1 MSQGTQQGSDIG
13 RSSEEDRGLAT
24 PRQISARNSQE
35 DCDVITQKQSD
46 NGVGSQDSSHSATPK
61 PSGSGQNREFAT
73 PRQNKSGQNSQ
84 SDPSQGTPKRS
95 SGRSSQIDPSSSSL
109 KAAND
114 DDAERHSRQQEILQQ
129 LTADNLESPGTPSS
143 RRMSMGI
150 APVTLTDVQLAE
162 HYASCIRLAN
172 ENKITTKN
180 AFQLHLIDHLR
191 KVLIAKDG
199 TTNFITAGC
208 TLDASAKI
216 YAHRVDYIHAEVF
229 HIAGELGLG
238 SRFRKR
244 IMKGRAAADDNAD
257 PDNPQVPAKGAQK
270 KPRRRANTLV
280 RNEKT
285 ISVQKVDAGK
295 PVDPLEEYIR
305 ANSTYGTSDCFVLN
319 HINTF
324 SDRGELVY
332 LNIKRKHEPL
342 KQTFTDSPVDFFR
355 LLGGVRKH
363 SATCPDCALAYMW
376 CDDSMEEERYG
387 GYNASES
394 FFQLNAT
401 ASIAA
406 TEEPM
411 AAMPSVCV
419 ASTVDCDGA
428 APADGNASIEEV
440 EEEGPE
446 DILKNGIS
454 ELAKYIAP
462 EKREYSY
469 FVDNAPAPNAAEYWR
484 ARLAEKARKTA
495 KVPERKHK
503 KAAKIVPLIDF
514 AVLKPN
520 SGDFVRLKR
529 PPVLD
534 KSTYASWKDDNNVEP
549 FLEDRE
555 DVNLTNLILITD
567 IKITLYA
574 EKPVR
579 LGNFGKRLQ
588 DQDNNDFCPDVN
600 EESNMYDDNADDA
613 PADDPVDAPAD
624 APPDAPP
631 DVPAAVSV
639 DAPVDAPAVKPAV
652 EPAVNTAVALG
663 VLPPFLG
670 PAAMR
675 GLPDRFLKPLAPPS
689 LKPIY
694 DALGFKYP
702 VKAPAPAPRFQPSYK
717 RVDMKDMKKAIWQ
730 TLSSGRTLV
739 SGKGNEGNK
748 ATKVDK
754 GNTKEVDKD
763 SSQAHGPC
771 SSPVSHNSS
780 QAVPGVTEEKEPAR
794 PFLENGSRAMNKPE
808 GLGAANN
815 PEEPCAE
822 SKPGFSGVE
831 KQPEEAAPPGIH
843 SFQRVYRHL
852 KPHLNRL
859 NRENVSVPVAFV
871 ALLHLANEKGF
882 YVHNKGDNL
891 ADLDIELP
899 E

>member
-1 MSQGTQQGSDIG
+1 MSQKSQKQSDSG
-13 RSSEEDRGLAT
+13 RSSEEDRGLAA
-24 PRQISARNSQE
+24 PRQRRGRNIQE
-35 DCDVITQKQSD
+35 DPDVMTQKQS
-46 NGVGSQDSSHSATPK
+46 NSGVTSLDGSGSATPK
-61 PSGSGQNREFAT
+61 QSGSGQNHEFAT
-73 PRQNKSGQNSQ
+73 PRQNGSGPNSQ

-95 SGRSSQIDPSSSSL
+95 SARSSQIDPSSSSL

-216 YAHRVDYIHAEVF
+216 YAHRVDYVHAEVF

-244 IMKGRAAADDNAD
+244 VMKGRATEDDNAD
-257 PDNPQVPAKGAQK
+257 PENPQAPAKGAQK

-285 ISVQKVDAGK
+285 ISLQKVEAGK

-332 LNIKRKHEPL
+332 LDIKRKHEPL
-342 KQTFTDSPVDFFR
+342 KLTFTKSPVDFFR
-355 LLGGVRKH
+355 LLGGVRQL

-376 CDDSMEEERYG
+376 CDDSMEEERYD

-411 AAMPSVCV
+411 AAMPSVCD
-419 ASTVDCDGA
+419 ASAVDCDEA
-428 APADGNASIEEV
+428 APAGDVSIEEA
-440 EEEGPE
+440 EEEGPV
-446 DILKNGIS
+446 DILQNGIS

-484 ARLAEKARKTA
+484 ARLAEKAKKTA

-503 KAAKIVPLIDF
+503 KAEKIVPLIDF
-514 AVLKPN
+514 TLLKPN
-520 SGDFVRLKR
+520 PGDFTRLKK

-534 KSTYASWKDDNNVEP
+534 KSTYSSWKDDNNTEP
-549 FLEDRE
+549 FLEE
-555 DVNLTNLILITD
+555 GEEVNLTNLSLIPD

-574 EKPVR
+574 SQPVR

-588 DQDNNDFCPDVN
+588 GQDDEDFCPDVN
-600 EESNMYDDNADDA
+600 EDSNMYDDNADDA
-613 PADDPVDAPAD
+613 PADDL
-624 APPDAPP
+624 
-631 DVPAAVSV
+631 V
-639 DAPVDAPAVKPAV
+639 DAPVDAPGDAPVDAPGEAPVDAPAAEPAV
-652 EPAVNTAVALG
+652 EPAVNPAVGLG
-663 VLPPFLG
+663 VIPPFLG
-670 PAAMR
+670 PAALR
-675 GLPDRFLKPLAPPS
+675 GLPDRFLKPLPPPS

-717 RVDMKDMKKAIWQ
+717 RVDMKDMKKAIWT

-739 SGKGNEGNK
+739 STKGNEVNK

-754 GNTKEVDKD
+754 GNTEEVNKEND
-763 SSQAHGPC
+763 
-771 SSPVSHNSS
+771 
-780 QAVPGVTEEKEPAR
+780 
-794 PFLENGSRAMNKPE
+794 SRAMNNPE

-822 SKPGFSGVE
+822 SKPGCSGAE
-831 KQPEEAAPPGIH
+831 KPPEEAAPPGVH
-843 SFQRVYRHL
+843 SFRRVYRQL

-859 NRENVSVPVAFV
+859 NRDNVSVPVAFV

-882 YVHNKGDNL
+882 YVHSKGDNL
-891 ADLDIELP
+891 EDLDIEVS